1 MTNEAF
7 IVKNR
12 GADIRS
18 LAFGKAPVG
27 VDLRY
32 CLQQIEGWQLSRHKI
47 PTWAQTEGIIFPP
60 RVSLEQCSS
69 EQTARY
75 KQELVLRL
83 LPENRQRMVDL
94 TGGLGVD
101 FSFLGQIFNEAIYAE
116 CDKSLCDMARHN
128 LPLLGMKNVQVHN
141 TTSDKIVDEMGGFD
155 LIFVDP
161 SRRDSSGRKVI
172 ALADCSPDIEAMSGR
187 LKEQAR
193 VVLVKLSPMLDIT
206 EALLRLEN
214 VSEVHTVSVDGE
226 CKELLLVLNFQAN
239 TDIRYFCVNLA
250 KHRQTFTTSLRN
262 ATPMISDQPSRFLYE
277 PNASILK
284 AGVQDSLCHVFSI
297 EKLHPF
303 SHLYTSP
310 HFIEDFPG
318 RVFLVDDWSRFSKH
332 DLKRLLF
339 GIEQGNLTV
348 RNFPSSVADLRKR
361 LKLREGGEWY
371 FFATTLAD
379 GSHALIRCKPL

>member
-116 CDKSLCDMARHN
+116 RDKSLCDMARHN

-141 TTSDKIVDEMGGFD
+141 TTSDKN
-155 LIFVDP
+155 
-161 SRRDSSGRKVI
+161 K
-172 ALADCSPDIEAMSGR
+172 
-187 LKEQAR
+187 K
-193 VVLVKLSPMLDIT
+193 
-206 EALLRLEN
+206 
-214 VSEVHTVSVDGE
+214 
-226 CKELLLVLNFQAN
+226 
-239 TDIRYFCVNLA
+239 
-250 KHRQTFTTSLRN
+250 
-262 ATPMISDQPSRFLYE
+262 
-277 PNASILK
+277 
-284 AGVQDSLCHVFSI
+284 
-297 EKLHPF
+297 
-303 SHLYTSP
+303 
-310 HFIEDFPG
+310 
-318 RVFLVDDWSRFSKH
+318 
-332 DLKRLLF
+332 
-339 GIEQGNLTV
+339 
-348 RNFPSSVADLRKR
+348 
-361 LKLREGGEWY
+361 
-371 FFATTLAD
+371 
-379 GSHALIRCKPL
+379 